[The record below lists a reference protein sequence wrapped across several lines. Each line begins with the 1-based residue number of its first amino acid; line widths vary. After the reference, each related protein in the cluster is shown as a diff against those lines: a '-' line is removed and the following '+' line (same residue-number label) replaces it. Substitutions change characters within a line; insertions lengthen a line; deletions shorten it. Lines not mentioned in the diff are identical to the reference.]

1 MTRPST
7 ALKLAYAALA
17 VVDTALSASPR
28 PAHHHARRFTKP
40 LLLPTLAASFT
51 TDPRARRSPL
61 RRSALAG
68 QAAGWVGDVA
78 LLGDEPKHFALG
90 ASAFATGHA
99 AYIRGLLAQRDPDA
113 SLARPAAVGAAWAV
127 GAPRTLLAAYRTEPF
142 LAPVLAGY
150 SALLSGT
157 AAAATVLGPQIPGD
171 ARRATLAG
179 AGLFLLSDSI
189 LGLRKFVLADP
200 PAWLEGAVMATYTGA
215 QFLLAEGAA
224 RAGVPAAE
232 SALPGA

>member
-1 MTRPST
+1 MTRVST
-7 ALKLAYAALA
+7 ALRSSYAAVA
-17 VVDTALSASPR
+17 AVDTALSASSKPER
-28 PAHHHARRFTKP
+28 HRARRFTKP
-40 LLLPTLAASFT
+40 LLLPLLAASFA

-61 RRSALAG
+61 RRSTLAG

-99 AYIRGLLAQRDPDA
+99 AYISGLLAQRDPGA
-113 SLARPAAVGAAWAV
+113 SPARPAAVGAAWVV
-127 GAPRTLLAAYRTEPF
+127 GAPRTLLAAYRTAPA
-142 LAPVLAGY
+142 LAPVLAVY
-150 SALLSGT
+150 SAVLSGT
-157 AAAATVLGPQIPGD
+157 AASATVLGPQIPAD

-189 LGLRKFVLADP
+189 LGLRKFVLAEP

-215 QFLLAEGAA
+215 QFLLAEGAL
-224 RAGVPAAE
+224 RAGA
-232 SALPGA
+232 

>member
-1 MTRPST
+1 MTRSST
-7 ALKLAYAALA
+7 VLKLAFVALA
-17 VVDTALSASPR
+17 AVDTTLSASSR
-28 PAHHHARRFTKP
+28 PARHRARRFTKP
-40 LLLPTLAASFT
+40 LLLPVLAAGFAA
-51 TDPRARRSPL
+51 DPRTSRSPL
-61 RRSALAG
+61 RRTTLAG

-78 LLGDEPKHFALG
+78 LLGDEPRHFALG

-99 AYIRGLLAQRDPDA
+99 AYISGLLAHRDPAA
-113 SLARPAAVGAAWAV
+113 SPARPATVAALWAV
-127 GAPRTLLAAYRTEPF
+127 GAPRTLVAAYRTEPF

-157 AAAATVLGPQIPGD
+157 AAAASVLGPQIPAD

-200 PAWLEGAVMATYTGA
+200 PAGLEGAVMATYCSA
-215 QFLLAEGAA
+215 QFLLADGAA
-224 RAGVPAAE
+224 RAGARRAQ
-232 SALPGA
+232 

>member
-7 ALKLAYAALA
+7 ALKLAYAGLA
-17 VVDTALSASPR
+17 VADTVLSASRR

-40 LLLPTLAASFT
+40 LLLPTLAASFA

-61 RRSALAG
+61 RRSTLAG
-68 QAAGWVGDVA
+68 QAAGWAGDVA

-99 AYIRGLLAQRDPDA
+99 AYIGGLLAQRDPDA
-113 SLARPAAVGAAWAV
+113 SLAKPTAVAAAWAV
-127 GAPRTLLAAYRTEPF
+127 GAPRTLLAAYRTAPA

-150 SALLSGT
+150 SAMLSGT
-157 AAAATVLGPQIPGD
+157 AAAATVLGPQIPAD

-179 AGLFLLSDSI
+179 AALI
-189 LGLRKFVLADP
+189 
-200 PAWLEGAVMATYTGA
+200 MAG
-215 QFLLAEGAA
+215 LAE
-224 RAGVPAAE
+224 R
-232 SALPGA
+232 

>member
-1 MTRPST
+1 MTRAST
-7 ALKLAYAALA
+7 VLKLAYAAVA
-17 VVDTALSASPR
+17 VVDTTLSASPKPSR
-28 PAHHHARRFTKP
+28 HHARRFTKP
-40 LLLPTLAASFT
+40 LLLPILAASFA

-61 RRSALAG
+61 RRSTLAG

-78 LLGDEPKHFALG
+78 LLGDEPRDFALG

-99 AYIRGLLAQRDPDA
+99 AYISGLLAQRDPDA
-113 SLARPAAVGAAWAV
+113 SPVRPAAVGAAWVV
-127 GAPRTLLAAYRTEPF
+127 GAPRTLLAAYRTAPA

-150 SALLSGT
+150 SAVLSGT
-157 AAAATVLGPQIPGD
+157 AAAATVLGPQIPAD

-200 PAWLEGAVMATYTGA
+200 PAWMEGAVMATYTGA
-215 QFLLAEGAA
+215 QYLIADGAA
-224 RAGVPAAE
+224 RAGGVDRQVRA
-232 SALPGA
+232 GA

>member
-1 MTRPST
+1 MTRAAT
-7 ALKLAYAALA
+7 VLKLAYAALA
-17 VVDTALSASPR
+17 AVDTTLSASSR
-28 PAHHHARRFTKP
+28 PARHRARRYTKP
-40 LLLPTLAASFT
+40 LLLPVLAASFAA
-51 TDPRARRSPL
+51 DPRARRSPL
-61 RRSALAG
+61 RRTTLAG

-78 LLGDEPKHFALG
+78 LLGDEPRHFALG

-99 AYIRGLLAQRDPDA
+99 AYITGLLAERDPAA
-113 SLARPAAVGAAWAV
+113 SLARPATVGALWAV
-127 GAPRTLLAAYRTEPF
+127 GAPRTLVAAYRTEPL

-157 AAAATVLGPQIPGD
+157 AAAATVLGPQIPAG

-200 PAWLEGAVMATYTGA
+200 PAWLEGAVMATYCSA
-215 QFLLAEGAA
+215 QFLLADGAA
-224 RAGVPAAE
+224 RAGAHCA
-232 SALPGA
+232 